1 MIRLI
6 ALLTILS
13 TSAWVDVT
21 GPVRVIDGDT
31 IHIAGE
37 RIRLTE
43 TPFTSPVNAS
53 VCTASTLPRRTNRDG

>member
-1 MIRLI
+1 MRGAVGMIRLI

-37 RIRLTE
+37 RIRLHGIDAPE
-43 TPFTSPVNAS
+43 KDQS
-53 VCTASTLPRRTNRDG
+53 

>member
-1 MIRLI
+1 MRGAVGMIRLI

-37 RIRLTE
+37 LIRLHGIDAPE
-43 TPFTSPVNAS
+43 KDQS
-53 VCTASTLPRRTNRDG
+53 